1 MVAGATYTENLTI
14 GISLKIVGSGVSAT
28 IIDGGSAGRVV
39 TIPNTSASVILKR
52 MTIRNGQAV
61 DGGGVYNS
69 GNLTITS
76 TTISGNSASG
86 TPTSGP
92 GGGGIYNV
100 GTLTISNSTVSG
112 NVATPGR
119 MCNLFNCR
127 RSGAG
132 GGIYNGATLTIN
144 KSTVSGNVA
153 NDVCF
158 LVFHPGPHIVCFGG
172 DGGGIYSFG
181 TLTIYN
187 STVSGNVARPGT
199 ACYLSCF
206 TSGFGGGISSSST
219 LTISN
224 STISGNSAY
233 QGGGIDGSATLQNSI
248 VAHSPGGNCSG
259 TMTSNGYNMSSDATC
274 TFSNHGDR
282 NNIDPKL
289 GTLGNYGGPTQ
300 TIPLLSGSPAID
312 AGNPSGCTDGQ
323 GHLLKTDQRGYP
335 RPNTEDIEDKK
346 GCDMG
351 AFEKQ
356 SD

>member
-259 TMTSNGYNMSSDATC
+259 TMISNGYNMSSDATC

-289 GTLGNYGGPTQ
+289 GTLGNYGGQTQ
-300 TIPLLSGSPAID
+300 VIPLLSESPAID
-312 AGNPSGCTDGQ
+312 AGNPSGCKDGS
-323 GHLLKTDQRGYP
+323 GHLLTTDQRGVP
-335 RPNTEDIEDKK
+335 RPDKEDKT

-351 AFEKQ
+351 AYERQ